1 MTITRTITVVA
12 GVFAPGYLGGLTGQV
27 PFELD
32 GRRRGCGGGGLPAQA
47 GDEGVEAG
55 GEPLVA
61 VVGPGVCPEG
71 GQRGEA
77 AGRQG
82 TQEGVH
88 LASGGGAL
96 DALPS
101 GRGLTVN
108 IVHYRVNNVARKMNS
123 VHLSGVLPGRRA
135 LWPGQRQGRTT

>member
-1 MTITRTITVVA
+1 
-12 GVFAPGYLGGLTGQV
+12 
-27 PFELD
+27 
-32 GRRRGCGGGGLPAQA
+32 
-47 GDEGVEAG
+47 
-55 GEPLVA
+55 
-61 VVGPGVCPEG
+61 
-71 GQRGEA
+71 
-77 AGRQG
+77 
-82 TQEGVH
+82 VH